1 MQPFRSKPHLSVNN
15 KKMRLGINKSKTIE
29 DLVQGCL
36 NNDQKAQRD
45 LYERYSSLMFS
56 ICYRYVGDA
65 AQAEDIMISGFMK
78 IFSNITQFKGEG
90 SFEGWMRRIVVNES
104 LSFIRKNKSMYL
116 EVDIQTANYEPD
128 YRLLGNQL
136 ETEDLMKLVNNL
148 PVGYKT
154 IFNLYAIE
162 GYSHKEIAEMMGINI
177 NTSKSQLSR
186 ARALLQRNLAETEKV
201 LNNKA
206 INHE

>member
-1 MQPFRSKPHLSVNN
+1 
-15 KKMRLGINKSKTIE
+15 MRLGINKSKPIE

-36 NNDQKAQRD
+36 DNSQRAQRD
-45 LYERYSSLMFS
+45 LYDRYSSLMFS
-56 ICYRYVGDA
+56 ICLRYVGDT
-65 AQAEDIMISGFMK
+65 AQAEDIMIAGFMK
-78 IFSNITQFKGEG
+78 IFANIKQFLGKG
-90 SFEGWMRRIVVNES
+90 SFEGWMRRIMVNEA
-104 LSFIRKNKSMYL
+104 LAFIRKNKSMYL
-116 EVDIQTANYEPD
+116 EVDIQVADYEPN
-128 YRLLGNQL
+128 YGLLGDRL
-136 ETEDLMKLVNNL
+136 EADDLMRLVNDL

-162 GYSHKEIAEMMGINI
+162 GYAHKEIADMLGISV

-186 ARALLQRNLAETEKV
+186 ARTLLQSKLIESERI

>member
-1 MQPFRSKPHLSVNN
+1 
-15 KKMRLGINKSKTIE
+15 MRLGINKSKAIE
-29 DLVQGCL
+29 DLVKGCL
-36 NNDQKAQRD
+36 KNDQKSQRD
-45 LYERYSSLMFS
+45 LYERYSALMYS
-56 ICYRYVGDA
+56 ICFRYVGDSV
-65 AQAEDIMISGFMK
+65 QAEDIMISGFMK
-78 IFSNITQFKGEG
+78 IFKNITQYKGSG
-90 SFEGWMRRIVVNES
+90 SFEGWMRRIIVNES
-104 LSFIRKNKSMYL
+104 LTFIRKNKSMFL
-116 EVDIQTANYEPD
+116 EVDIEAANYEPD
-128 YRLLGNQL
+128 FKLLHSHL
-136 ETEDLMKLVNNL
+136 EAEDLMKLVNDL

-186 ARALLQRNLAETEKV
+186 ARALLQRNLADTEKV